1 MSSSS
6 SESVE
11 KQVSEKYPEDS
22 EDSSSEEEIN
32 VYYHILFTRSIN
44 KKGQAKNWPRRNLKS
59 IKVFKSLKIVFSK
72 MQLRKALVTK
82 MTKVLVINSNKIEVI
97 YTV

>member
-44 KKGQAKNWPRRNLKS
+44 KKGQAKN
-59 IKVFKSLKIVFSK
+59 
-72 MQLRKALVTK
+72 
-82 MTKVLVINSNKIEVI
+82 
-97 YTV
+97 